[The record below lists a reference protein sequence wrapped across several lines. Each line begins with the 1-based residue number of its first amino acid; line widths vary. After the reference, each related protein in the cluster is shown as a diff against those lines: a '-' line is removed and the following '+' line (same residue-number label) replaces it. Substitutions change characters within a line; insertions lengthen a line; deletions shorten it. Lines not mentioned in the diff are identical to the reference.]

1 MSKLNCIDLLKLN
14 DETGNLAKFPIFSL
28 ERCKID
34 FGKMGKR
41 GSICDFFLDSY
52 DNLSVMELH
61 SFLSYVYLRYRK
73 IYS

>member
-1 MSKLNCIDLLKLN
+1 MKLEIWQNFRSFHWKDVKLTLGRWEN
-14 DETGNLAKFPIFSL
+14 VDQSAN
-28 ERCKID
+28 
-34 FGKMGKR
+34 
-41 GSICDFFLDSY
+41 FFLDSY